1 MSVSDRVV
9 ALDKQKRHD
18 ELCREV
24 SRDIPTFLSVGSKLL
39 ELNQLEVYKNTHKT
53 FEIFVREQ
61 FSLEKRQAYRLM
73 EAASVAQNLCPIGHK
88 TDTPDL
94 EIPKLESQLRE
105 VAKAPPEKQAEV
117 VKKAVEKAAEENRK
131 PVAKDFAEAVK
142 QVTGELLLED
152 EVPIDKEEEI
162 EDEPTIAEICD
173 ESNKAIESFCRS
185 MVKQFEKE
193 VPRLPWT
200 EDSGRIDSALASL
213 RAGLTT
219 LRGAK
224 AEVCPACVE
233 GMTESNESCRYCK
246 GHGYLPVY
254 QAKAIPEDER
264 L

>member
-1 MSVSDRVV
+1 MSVADRV
-9 ALDKQKRHD
+9 ALADKQKRHK
-18 ELCREV
+18 ELCDAVRK
-24 SRDIPTFLSVGSKLL
+24 DLPAFLSVGNNLIEIK
-39 ELNQLEVYKNTHKT
+39 ELGVYLDTHKS
-53 FEIFVREQ
+53 FEEFVRET
-61 FSLEKRQAYRLM
+61 FNIEKSQTYRLM
-73 EAASVAQNLCPIGHK
+73 EAAQVSK
-88 TDTPDL
+88 
-94 EIPKLESQLRE
+94 KLLDEKVEVPVNESQLRE

-152 EVPIDKEEEI
+152 EVPIDKEEEVEI

-224 AEVCPACVE
+224 SEVCPACVE
-233 GMTESNESCRYCK
+233 GMTESNGSCRYCK
-246 GHGYLPVY
+246 GHGYLPAY
-254 QAKAIPEDER
+254 QATTIPEDER